1 METNLKQ
8 FVENLLRDEAYGDLI
23 HDSLFHSEYNSEP
36 SKWDSD
42 EEKEFQAVLTDYGVV
57 CQHEEKEFQAAL
69 ADSGVVCQHEDN
81 YGGEGQGDDYW
92 SVYSF
97 TRGDEMVYVKFDG
110 WYASYNGAEFTE
122 WYFVEPK
129 EKVIT
134 VFDRLK
140 DW

>member
-36 SKWDSD
+36 NKWDSD
-42 EEKEFQAVLTDYGVV
+42 EVKEFRVTLTEAGIV
-57 CQHEEKEFQAAL
+57 CNY
-69 ADSGVVCQHEDN
+69 EDN

-97 TRGDEMVYVKFDG
+97 TRGDEKVYVKFDG
-110 WYASYNGAEFTE
+110 WYASYNGAEFTD
-122 WYFVEPK
+122 WFFVEPK

-134 VFDRLK
+134 VFEAVS
-140 DW
+140 

>member
-8 FVENLLRDEAYGDLI
+8 FVENLLRDAIDHGDLI
-23 HDSLFHSEYNSEP
+23 HESLFHSGYNSEP
-36 SKWDSD
+36 SEWDSD
-42 EEKEFQAVLTDYGVV
+42 EEKEFRAALTEAGVV
-57 CQHEEKEFQAAL
+57 CR
-69 ADSGVVCQHEDN
+69 HEDN

-97 TRGDEMVYVKFDG
+97 TRGDEKVYVKFDG
-110 WYASYNGAEFTE
+110 WYASYNGAEFNE
-122 WYFVEPK
+122 WFFVEPK

-134 VFDRLK
+134 VFDRVK

>member
-1 METNLKQ
+1 METNLKE

-23 HDSLFHSEYNSEP
+23 HYSLFHSEYNSEP
-36 SKWDSD
+36 SEWDSD
-42 EEKEFQAVLTDYGVV
+42 EKKEFRAALTEAGVV
-57 CQHEEKEFQAAL
+57 CQHEA
-69 ADSGVVCQHEDN
+69 N

-97 TRGDEMVYVKFDG
+97 TRGDEKIYVQFNG

-122 WYFVEPK
+122 WFFVEPK

-134 VFDRLK
+134 V
-140 DW
+140 WVQPSN

>member
-23 HDSLFHSEYNSEP
+23 YDSLFHSEYNSEP
-36 SKWDSD
+36 SKWASD
-42 EEKEFQAVLTDYGVV
+42 EEKEFRAALTEAGVV
-57 CQHEEKEFQAAL
+57 CRR
-69 ADSGVVCQHEDN
+69 EDN

-97 TRGDEMVYVKFDG
+97 TRGDEKVYVKFNG

-122 WYFVEPK
+122 WFFVEPK

>member
-1 METNLKQ
+1 METNLKE

-23 HDSLFHSEYNSEP
+23 RDSLFHSEYNVEP
-36 SKWDSD
+36 SEYDSD
-42 EEKEFQAVLTDYGVV
+42 EEKEFR
-57 CQHEEKEFQAAL
+57 AAL
-69 ADSGVVCQHEDN
+69 TDSGVVCQHEDN
-81 YGGEGQGDDYW
+81 YGGEGQGDDSW

-97 TRGDEMVYVKFDG
+97 ARGDEKIYVQFNG

-134 VFDRLK
+134 V
-140 DW
+140 WVQPSN

>member
-23 HDSLFHSEYNSEP
+23 RDSLFHSEYNSEP

-42 EEKEFQAVLTDYGVV
+42 EEKEFRAALTD
-57 CQHEEKEFQAAL
+57 
-69 ADSGVVCQHEDN
+69 SSVVCQHEDN

-92 SVYSF
+92 SVYAF
-97 TRGDEMVYVKFDG
+97 TWGDEKVYVKFSG

-122 WYFVEPK
+122 WFFVEPK

-134 VFDRLK
+134 VFEPVR
-140 DW
+140 

>member
-1 METNLKQ
+1 MEANLKE

-36 SKWDSD
+36 SEWDSD
-42 EEKEFQAVLTDYGVV
+42 DEKKFR
-57 CQHEEKEFQAAL
+57 AAL

-81 YGGEGQGDDYW
+81 YGGEGQGEDYW

-97 TRGDEMVYVKFDG
+97 TRGDEKIYVQFNG

-134 VFDRLK
+134 V
-140 DW
+140 WVQPSN

>member
-8 FVENLLRDEAYGDLI
+8 FVENLLRDEAYEDLI
-23 HDSLFHSEYNSEP
+23 YDALFHSEYNSEP
-36 SKWDSD
+36 SEWDSD
-42 EEKEFQAVLTDYGVV
+42 EVKEFRV
-57 CQHEEKEFQAAL
+57 AL

-97 TRGDEMVYVKFDG
+97 TRGDEKVYVKFNG

-122 WYFVEPK
+122 WFFVEPK

-134 VFDRLK
+134 V
-140 DW
+140 WVQPSN

>member
-8 FVENLLRDEAYGDLI
+8 FVE
-23 HDSLFHSEYNSEP
+23 SLFRDDAYADFMSSSMFYSEYTAEP
-36 SKWDSD
+36 REWGSD
-42 EEKEFQAVLTDYGVV
+42 EEKEFR
-57 CQHEEKEFQAAL
+57 AAL
-69 ADSGVVCQHEDN
+69 TEAGVVCQHEDN

-97 TRGDEMVYVKFDG
+97 TRGDEKVYVKFNG

-122 WYFVEPK
+122 WFFVEPK

-134 VFDRLK
+134 VFEPVS
-140 DW
+140 

>member
-1 METNLKQ
+1 METNLKE

-23 HDSLFHSEYNSEP
+23 YESLFHSEYNVEP
-36 SKWDSD
+36 SEYDSD
-42 EEKEFQAVLTDYGVV
+42 EEKEFR
-57 CQHEEKEFQAAL
+57 AAL
-69 ADSGVVCQHEDN
+69 TDSGVVCQHEDN

-97 TRGDEMVYVKFDG
+97 ARGDEKIYVQFNG

-134 VFDRLK
+134 V
-140 DW
+140 WVQPSN

>member
-23 HDSLFHSEYNSEP
+23 RDSLFHSEYNSEP

-42 EEKEFQAVLTDYGVV
+42 EEKEVRAVLTDSSVV
-57 CQHEEKEFQAAL
+57 CQHEN
-69 ADSGVVCQHEDN
+69 N

-97 TRGDEMVYVKFDG
+97 TRGDEMVYVKFNG

-122 WYFVEPK
+122 WLFVEPK
-129 EKVIT
+129 EMVIT
-134 VFDRLK
+134 VFVPVS
-140 DW
+140 

>member
-8 FVENLLRDEAYGDLI
+8 FVENLLRDEAYQEI
-23 HDSLFHSEYNSEP
+23 VHAYLFHSEYNSEP
-36 SKWDSD
+36 SKWDPD
-42 EEKEFQAVLTDYGVV
+42 EEKEFR
-57 CQHEEKEFQAAL
+57 AAL
-69 ADSGVVCQHEDN
+69 AEAGVVCQHEDN

-97 TRGDEMVYVKFDG
+97 TRGDEKVYVKFNG

-122 WYFVEPK
+122 WFFVEPK

-134 VFDRLK
+134 VFEPVS
-140 DW
+140 